1 MPTSSLLSVN
11 VTDLLYIADN
21 INLFYKPGKILQ
33 KKNGEHRY
41 THDAKRTLKLIH
53 QHIKNRILKKIEY
66 PYFMLGGIL
75 DPQNPR
81 SCKAHAQIH
90 CNKKI
95 LINEDILDFY
105 PTTSYELVKRVWKH
119 QFNFSDTVA
128 EVLTKI
134 TTYSGQLPQGWKT
147 SSYIANLALLP
158 IEAHLVELLENKGY
172 SYSHF
177 IDDIT
182 VSSPTFISPQEKKSI
197 ISNIYGMPFK
207 CGYKPKRTK
216 HEIVS
221 NKEKM
226 IVTSLNVNTET
237 PTLSKQE
244 RNNIRAMV
252 YQLEKLFSIQGNT
265 QAYIQKWHSLYGKV
279 NRLKSFHKK
288 NGEQLQE
295 RMKLIKPLK

>member
-1 MPTSSLLSVN
+1 
-11 VTDLLYIADN
+11 
-21 INLFYKPGKILQ
+21 
-33 KKNGEHRY
+33 
-41 THDAKRTLKLIH
+41 
-53 QHIKNRILKKIEY
+53 
-66 PYFMLGGIL
+66 MLGGIS

-128 EVLTKI
+128 EILTKI

-172 SYSHF
+172 SYSRF

-182 VSSPTFISPQEKKSI
+182 VSSPTFISPQEKNLLFLIYMGCSLSVDTSPKEQNMKSLAI
-197 ISNIYGMPFK
+197 
-207 CGYKPKRTK
+207 
-216 HEIVS
+216 
-221 NKEKM
+221 
-226 IVTSLNVNTET
+226 
-237 PTLSKQE
+237 
-244 RNNIRAMV
+244 
-252 YQLEKLFSIQGNT
+252 
-265 QAYIQKWHSLYGKV
+265 
-279 NRLKSFHKK
+279 KK
-288 NGEQLQE
+288 
-295 RMKLIKPLK
+295 K